1 MSKAFEL
8 SRERHSHR
16 SRANRGVPTQTLC
29 NRPNQD
35 TLRTLLFL
43 RPIRR
48 VVVPLRETG
57 DDLGVADFVSD
68 SSITNATANPRS
80 WEMDT
85 RSSRTPIRLAS
96 SETFPRKANLGAP
109 LDKVTVSISVNR
121 KFLVNPTPNAL
132 RAASLT
138 ANLPARYSSR
148 LLSGSR
154 SAAPSSVLLKV
165 CWAKVGDFWTKVPSR
180 PISTKS
186 TPILTL
192 ASPSG
197 S

>member
-1 MSKAFEL
+1 
-8 SRERHSHR
+8 
-16 SRANRGVPTQTLC
+16 VPTQTVRNEPLQ
-29 NRPNQD
+29 NIF
-35 TLRTLLFL
+35 RTLFCL
-43 RPIRR
+43 RLIRW
-48 VVVPLRETG
+48 VVVRFRETG
-57 DDLGVADFVSD
+57 DDLEAADFASD

-85 RSSRTPIRLAS
+85 RSSLTPIRLAS

-121 KFLVNPTPNAL
+121 KLLVNPTPKAL

-154 SAAPSSVLLKV
+154 SATPSSVLLKV
-165 CWAKVGDFWTKVPSR
+165 CWAKVGDSRTNVPSR

-186 TPILTL
+186 TPILNL
-192 ASPSG
+192 ASPTG